1 MKSKFTNIPKVSVYI
16 IGCFPVVLVFAC
28 EYIFHSSCFY
38 EEANGNALV
47 VVAAVRF
54 HISLPLAT
62 PGLGLSYVSSLI
74 AFAALPP
81 PLLTYHASL
90 LRINPCL
97 IVVFGATDVTL
108 VQQSFTILGVCLS
121 KTFKEISIQLGQN
134 VYTAS

>member
-1 MKSKFTNIPKVSVYI
+1 MKKQM
-16 IGCFPVVLVFAC
+16 
-28 EYIFHSSCFY
+28 
-38 EEANGNALV
+38 GNALV
-47 VVAAVRF
+47 VAAVRL

-97 IVVFGATDVTL
+97 IVVFRAPDVTL
-108 VQQSFTILGVCLS
+108 VQRTFTILGACLS
-121 KTFKEISIQLGQN
+121 KTFKELSIQLGQN
-134 VYTAS
+134 VHTAS